1 MRRLVTVCFV
11 VLAFVFCV
19 PVVHAQNIEDD
30 GRSRSERTYDE
41 CINRK
46 FDYLAYRELKEEG
59 LIEGTVTGDVLGAVQ
74 GLKEDNPELFEKK
87 VEELRA
93 EKGDDPGWNGRLA
106 CTMDSPLNRAGDWV
120 NEKTEGFWGDPI
132 GALTKAMMEGNAE
145 FMQLAMTF
153 WMDFEVLSADEV
165 AANVEGVKN
174 IVWGIAGFALIASF
188 IVGGTKLAASRRS
201 GLQDGAEEIGL
212 NVGRW
217 LIFSLCIPVI
227 VPSALIASDILAQEI
242 MNSFGAT
249 SPDTFVQMT
258 AFEDTAAGPIVMFV
272 LTLIAIAGS
281 AMQILALVIRVLV
294 LPIAAGLA
302 PLFAALSFSEMGRS
316 GLHHLVGYMIAAV
329 AYKPIAALLYAVVL
343 WNVTRPGSGDEFIG
357 AVINALMIA
366 VVGFLAPQLVRMIT
380 PMVAQAGGAGAGM
393 ALGAAAG
400 ATGAAIGVAGAAV
413 GAITGGVGGAVG
425 GLAGK
430 AVSGAGGA
438 ARNAGAPVSAGGG
451 KTGGGGGGAGGSGAS
466 GGASGG
472 RGSGGSV
479 STKAQPAGARA
490 SGGSRFRRSPAGI
503 GHRVSGAGRGAISGA
518 SKGASAGRRVGGM
531 VSQAGSSMRTLE
543 NAFEGSLG
551 YPGQVHR

>member
-1 MRRLVTVCFV
+1 MNRLVTVCFV
-11 VLAFVFCV
+11 ALAFILCI
-19 PVVHAQNIEDD
+19 PTVHAQDIEGDD
-30 GRSRSERTYDE
+30 RSRSDRTYEE
-41 CINRK
+41 CINRE
-46 FDYLAYRELKEEG
+46 FDVLAYRELKREG
-59 LIEGTVTGDVLGAVQ
+59 LIDNTVAGDLFGAVQ

-87 VEELRA
+87 LAELHEEKA
-93 EKGDDPGWNGRLA
+93 NDPGIEGKLFCNLEKPFD
-106 CTMDSPLNRAGDWV
+106 MAGDWV

-132 GALTKAMMEGNAE
+132 GALTKAMLEGNAQ

-153 WMDFEVLSADEV
+153 WMDFEVLSADDV
-165 AANVEGVKN
+165 AANVNGVKN

-188 IVGGTKLAASRRS
+188 IVGGTKLVASRRG
-201 GLQDGAEEIGL
+201 GLQDGAEELGL

-217 LIFSLCIPVI
+217 LVFSLCIPVI
-227 VPSALIASDILAQEI
+227 VPSALIASDILAKGI
-242 MNSFGAT
+242 MDSFGAT
-249 SPDTFVQMT
+249 SPDVFVQMT

-366 VVGFLAPQLVRMIT
+366 VVGFMAPQLVRMIT
-380 PMVAQAGGAGAGM
+380 PMVAQAGGAGAGV

-400 ATGAAIGVAGAAV
+400 AAGAAIGVAGAAV
-413 GAITGGVGGAVG
+413 GAVTGGVGGAVG
-425 GLAGK
+425 GGAGK
-430 AVSGAGGA
+430 AVSGSGGA
-438 ARNAGAPVSAGGG
+438 DGKVGASVTADGG
-451 KTGGGGGGAGGSGAS
+451 KTDGGTTGGSGDSGGAGGRGA
-466 GGASGG
+466 
-472 RGSGGSV
+472 GGSV
-479 STKAQPAGARA
+479 STESQPAGARA
-490 SGGSRFRRSPAGI
+490 SGGSRFRRSSA
-503 GHRVSGAGRGAISGA
+503 AAISGA
-518 SKGASAGRRVGGM
+518 KRGAAAGQRVGGM

-543 NAFEGSLG
+543 SAFEGSLG
-551 YPGQVHR
+551 YPGQIHR

>member
-41 CINRK
+41 CVNRK
-46 FDYLAYRELKEEG
+46 FDVLAYQELKEEG

-87 VEELRA
+87 LADLHEEKA
-93 EKGDDPGWNGRLA
+93 NDPGFEAKLFCNLEQ
-106 CTMDSPLNRAGDWV
+106 PFNKAGDWV
-120 NEKTEGFWGDPI
+120 DEKTEGFWGDPI

-153 WMDFEVLSADEV
+153 WMDFEVLSANEV

-188 IVGGTKLAASRRS
+188 MVGGTKLAASRRS
-201 GLQDGAEEIGL
+201 GLHDGAEEIGL

-329 AYKPIAALLYAVVL
+329 AYKPVAALLYAVVL

-380 PMVAQAGGAGAGM
+380 PMVAQAGGAGAGA

-413 GAITGGVGGAVG
+413 GAVTGGVGGAVG
-425 GLAGK
+425 GMAGK
-430 AVSGAGGA
+430 AVSGAGGGA
-438 ARNAGAPVSAGGG
+438 ARSAGAPVSAGGG
-451 KTGGGGGGAGGSGAS
+451 KTSG
-466 GGASGG
+466 
-472 RGSGGSV
+472 GSGGSSGVSGGSSGGRSGSGGAV
-479 STKAQPAGARA
+479 STKSQPAGARA

-503 GHRVSGAGRGAISGA
+503 GHRASGAGRGAISGA
-518 SKGASAGRRVGGM
+518 VKGVAAGRRVGGM
-531 VSQAGSSMRTLE
+531 VGQAGSSVRTLE